1 MVYLQLPFGVPQLLS
16 HAMNQMPPS
25 PAQSGYVNEQEQQS
39 HGHYATGFED
49 SQQWDGLGVD
59 EPFSHNLDHIFQ
71 TEPSNPSNP
80 PTQQHDHSTIRSPK
94 RKRPADT
101 SDNSNG
107 DAQQSKRAKKRQQI
121 LEEHGSIGAL
131 DAPKGKTRLR
141 RNGLEWWDAAQQ
153 IWRPAAPHD
162 DYRRVFILEDNLLG
176 SYDICPYHGEAEGD
190 ITTFASAYGQQ
201 HWNVDD
207 RSTWG
212 NIRDSKGNQVLFLL
226 EKPVRENEPESSG
239 YMMHN
244 GLVMLDP
251 DDNPVKDWP
260 GIPRC
265 FSSKVEGG
273 RIEALRRICGMTIPD
288 FRARMPRSIKM
299 KSGNVKPLFGLTSI
313 NQRLSRFREK
323 NDCPAWLTREK
334 AGGLKK
340 HTVQRLAA
348 YGAPPVSTAGLP
360 PLSEYEIERRKLE
373 GRGKNPERATGRSVS
388 AEEREA
394 RGEQQ
399 MKRFQRLEAEEQA
412 RNYSPM
418 VQLPVYQP
426 LQYGYEYQESISDL
440 QGPLKR
446 KYDDCIYDV
455 LDPQL
460 LEPAQKRPR
469 ADSNPRISPDVT
481 DFNFDVNN
489 VVSGAPLNVSDFDFG
504 YGDGSNMTHWPM
516 ADVGLD
522 TRNTASPIAS
532 GPEDLR
538 YVIPRNPV
546 EKWSIKAALLP
557 TTTDFQLYHG
567 EEPPPIPEDGS
578 YNEQYEA
585 IQSIHQSRWWH
596 PDEAPQL
603 VGLGEWIGSFG
614 QVPMPDL
621 TEESAGRLLGY
632 TREETKLP
640 SPQNTNM
647 AAPEH
652 SEVGEEPQLKER
664 GAESP
669 EKQLM
674 VLGNEKSR
682 ATDNDSQASAEEEI
696 VRYHDPR
703 LVEQDG
709 PLPNEY
715 LIDLIGLD
723 NFDMYTMAPIANPP
737 TGEFEGGYGLPAIPP
752 TIEYNGE
759 FAQSL

>member
-1 MVYLQLPFGVPQLLS
+1 
-16 HAMNQMPPS
+16 MNQTPTS
-25 PAQSGYVNEQEQQS
+25 PAQSGYVNEQEQES
-39 HGHYATGFED
+39 HGHYAMGLED
-49 SQQWDGLGVD
+49 SQQWNGLGVG
-59 EPFSHNLDHIFQ
+59 EPFSQNLDDVFQ
-71 TEPSNPSNP
+71 TEPSNPSNIPNP
-80 PTQQHDHSTIRSPK
+80 PTQQQDRSTISRPK
-94 RKRPADT
+94 RKRPADS

-131 DAPKGKTRLR
+131 DAPKGKTRIR
-141 RNGLEWWDAAQQ
+141 RSGLEWWDAAQQ
-153 IWRPAAPHD
+153 IWRPAAPHN
-162 DYRRVFILEDNLLG
+162 DYRREFVLEDNLLG
-176 SYDICPYHGEAEGD
+176 SYDICPDHGEAEGD

-212 NIRDSKGNQVLFLL
+212 NIRDSEENKVLFLL
-226 EKPVRENEPESSG
+226 EKPVRGIEPESSG

-251 DDNPVKDWP
+251 DENPVKDWP

-288 FRARMPRSIKM
+288 FRARMPRSIKL
-299 KSGNVKPLFGLTSI
+299 KSGSVKPLFGLTSI

-360 PLSEYEIERRKLE
+360 PPSEYEIERRKLE
-373 GRGKNPERATGRSVS
+373 GRGKNPEKATGRSVS

-394 RGEQQ
+394 RCEQQ
-399 MKRFQRLEAEEQA
+399 MKRFQRLQAQEQA
-412 RNYSPM
+412 QNHSPM
-418 VQLPVYQP
+418 VQVPVYQP
-426 LQYGYEYQESISDL
+426 LQYSYESPEPISDL
-440 QGPLKR
+440 QGPPKR
-446 KYDDCIYDV
+446 KRDDGIYDV

-460 LEPAQKRPR
+460 LEPSQKRPR
-469 ADSNPRISPDVT
+469 VDSNPRIGPDVT
-481 DFNFDVNN
+481 DFNFHDND
-489 VVSGAPLNVSDFDFG
+489 VVSGAPLNVLDFDFG
-504 YGDGSNMTHWPM
+504 HGVGSNMTNWPV

-522 TRNTASPIAS
+522 TGNTASPIAS

-538 YVIPRNPV
+538 YAIPRNLV

-557 TTTDFQLYHG
+557 TITDFQLYHG
-567 EEPPPIPEDGS
+567 EEPPPIPDDGS
-578 YNEQYEA
+578 YNEQYQA
-585 IQSIHQSRWWH
+585 IQLNHQSRWWH

-603 VGLGEWIGSFG
+603 VGLGEWVGSFG

-632 TREETKLP
+632 TREENKLP
-640 SPQNTNM
+640 SPQSTNM
-647 AAPEH
+647 TAPEH
-652 SEVGEEPQLKER
+652 SQVGEEPQLKER
-664 GAESP
+664 GTESAG
-669 EKQLM
+669 KQLM
-674 VLGNEKSR
+674 VLGNEISR
-682 ATDNDSQASAEEEI
+682 ATDNDSQASADEDI
-696 VRYHDPR
+696 VRYHDPK
-703 LVEQDG
+703 LVEQYG
-709 PLPNEY
+709 PLPDEY
-715 LIDLIGLD
+715 LMNLIGLD
-723 NFDMYTMAPIANPP
+723 NFDMFSMVPIADPP
-737 TGEFEGGYGLPAIPP
+737 TGDFKVGHGLPAIPS
-752 TIEYNGE
+752 TIEYHGE
-759 FAQSL
+759 LAQSL